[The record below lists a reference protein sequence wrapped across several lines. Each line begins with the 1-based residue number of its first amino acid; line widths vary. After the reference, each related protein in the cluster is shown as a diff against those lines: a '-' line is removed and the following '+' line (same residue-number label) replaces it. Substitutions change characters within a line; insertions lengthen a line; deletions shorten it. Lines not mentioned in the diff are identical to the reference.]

1 MENSLR
7 SSTKEKGK
15 QGEELAVTF
24 LIEKG
29 FEIVERNYRYGKGEL
44 DIIAREKE
52 FLVFVEVKSRES
64 LEYGL
69 PEEAVTKRKIA
80 QIRKIAEAYLSEKGI
95 TDENIRFDVVAIL
108 SLNNEVTMNHY
119 ENAF

>member
-1 MENSLR
+1 LN

-15 QGEELAVTF
+15 EGEELAVSF
-24 LIEKG
+24 LAEKG
-29 FEIVERNYRYGKGEL
+29 FEIVERNYRFGKGEL
-44 DIIAREKE
+44 DIIAREKD

-69 PEEAVTKRKIA
+69 PEEAITKRKMA
-80 QIRKIAEAYLSEKGI
+80 QIRKIAEAYLAEKSI

-108 SLNNEVTMNHY
+108 FLNKEVTITHY

>member
-1 MENSLR
+1 MQ

-15 QGEELAVTF
+15 EGEDLAASF
-24 LIEKG
+24 LVEKG
-29 FEIVERNYRYGKGEL
+29 FEIIERNYRYGKGEI
-44 DIIAREKE
+44 DIVARDKD

-64 LEYGL
+64 LEYGK
-69 PEEAVTKRKIA
+69 PEEAITKRKMS
-80 QIRKIAEAYLSEKGI
+80 QIRKIAEAYLAEKNI

-108 SLNNEVTMNHY
+108 FLGGETTINYY

>member
-1 MENSLR
+1 MR

-15 QGEELAVTF
+15 EGEELAVTF
-24 LIEKG
+24 LVEKG
-29 FEIVERNYRYGKGEL
+29 FEIIERNYRYGKGEL
-44 DIIAREKE
+44 DIIAREKG

-69 PEEAVTKRKIA
+69 PEEAITKRKMS
-80 QIRKIAEAYLSEKGI
+80 QIRKIAEAYLAEKNI

-108 SLNNEVTMNHY
+108 FLKGEISIEHY

>member
-1 MENSLR
+1 ML

-15 QGEELAVTF
+15 EGEEKAVA
-24 LIEKG
+24 LLVEKG
-29 FEIVERNYRYGKGEL
+29 FEIIERNYRYGKGEI
-44 DIIAREKE
+44 DIVARDKD

-64 LEYGL
+64 LEYGK
-69 PEEAVTKRKIA
+69 PEEAITKRKMS
-80 QIRKIAEAYLSEKGI
+80 QIRKITEAYLAEKNI

-108 SLNNEVTMNHY
+108 FLGGETTINYY

>member
-1 MENSLR
+1 MN

-15 QGEELAVTF
+15 EGEELAVSF
-24 LIEKG
+24 LAEKG
-29 FEIVERNYRYGKGEL
+29 FEIVERNYRFGKGEL
-44 DIIAREKE
+44 DIIAREKD

-69 PEEAVTKRKIA
+69 PEEAITKRKMA
-80 QIRKIAEAYLSEKGI
+80 QIRKIAEAYLAEKSI
-95 TDENIRFDVVAIL
+95 TNENIRFDVVAIL
-108 SLNNEVTMNHY
+108 FLNKEVTITHY

>member
-1 MENSLR
+1 MR

-15 QGEELAVTF
+15 EGEDLAASL

-29 FEIVERNYRYGKGEL
+29 FEIIERNYRYGKGEL
-44 DIIAREKE
+44 DIIAREKD

-64 LEYGL
+64 LEYGK
-69 PEEAVTKRKIA
+69 PEEAITKRKMS
-80 QIRKIAEAYLSEKGI
+80 QIRKIAEAYLAGKNI
-95 TDENIRFDVVAIL
+95 TNENIRFDVVAIL
-108 SLNNEVTMNHY
+108 FLNGEISIEHY

>member
-1 MENSLR
+1 MQ

-15 QGEELAVTF
+15 EGEDLAASL

-29 FEIVERNYRYGKGEL
+29 FEIIERNYRYGKGEL
-44 DIIAREKE
+44 DIIARDKN

-64 LEYGL
+64 LEYGK
-69 PEEAVTKRKIA
+69 PEEAITKKKMS
-80 QIRKIAEAYLSEKGI
+80 QVRKIAEAYLAEKNI
-95 TDENIRFDVVAIL
+95 TNENIRFDVVAIL
-108 SLNNEVTMNHY
+108 FLNGEISIEHY

>member
-1 MENSLR
+1 MR

-15 QGEELAVTF
+15 EGEELAVTF
-24 LIEKG
+24 LVEKG
-29 FEIVERNYRYGKGEL
+29 FEIIERNYRYGKGEL
-44 DIIAREKE
+44 DIIAREKG

-69 PEEAVTKRKIA
+69 PEEAITKRKIS
-80 QIRKIAEAYLSEKGI
+80 QIRKITEAYLAEKNI
-95 TDENIRFDVVAIL
+95 TDENIRFDVVAVL
-108 SLNNEVTMNHY
+108 SLNNEVTINHY

>member
-1 MENSLR
+1 LH

-15 QGEELAVTF
+15 EGEELAVSF
-24 LIEKG
+24 LVEKG

-44 DIIAREKE
+44 DIIAREKD

-69 PEEAVTKRKIA
+69 PEEAVTKRKMA
-80 QIRKIAEAYLSEKGI
+80 QIRKIAEAYLAEKGI

-108 SLNNEVTMNHY
+108 FLNKEVTITHY

>member
-1 MENSLR
+1 MP

-15 QGEELAVTF
+15 EGEEKAVTL

-29 FEIVERNYRYGKGEL
+29 FEIIERNYRYGKGEI
-44 DIIAREKE
+44 DIIARDKE

-64 LEYGL
+64 LEYGK
-69 PEEAVTKRKIA
+69 PEEAITKRKMS
-80 QIRKIAEAYLSEKGI
+80 QIRKITEAYLAEKNI
-95 TDENIRFDVVAIL
+95 TNENIRFDVVAIL
-108 SLNNEVTMNHY
+108 FLNGEISIEHY